1 MDKTKKNKISDK
13 EKIKIIDDFCRHLDE
28 GFSEYS
34 FVDCDYRVIEEYAY
48 NLDNKSKNSMQ
59 VEKIKKSLRKS
70 FFYWE
75 NLAFKMYEN
84 SDKKHF
90 FPLWIFYMKGRFL
103 FGITEKNKTDGKTK
117 IIDVNLSLDN
127 DTKEIEK

>member
-1 MDKTKKNKISDK
+1 MKKVRKNKSDDEAK
-13 EKIKIIDDFCRHLDE
+13 TKIIDDFCKHLDK

-34 FVDCDYRVIEEYAY
+34 FVDCDYRDIEEYAI
-48 NLDNKSKNSMQ
+48 NLDKKNGNTVN

-70 FFYWE
+70 FLHWE
-75 NLAFKMYEN
+75 NIAFEMYEKN
-84 SDKKHF
+84 DKKHF

-103 FGITEKNKTDGKTK
+103 FGITEKNKLDDKKK

-127 DTKEIEK
+127 DIREIEK

>member
-1 MDKTKKNKISDK
+1 MEKTRKHKIDDKVKLKL
-13 EKIKIIDDFCRHLDE
+13 IDDFCKHLDK
-28 GFSEYS
+28 GYSEYS
-34 FVDCDYRVIEEYAY
+34 FVGCDYRDIEEYAY
-48 NLDNKSKNSMQ
+48 YLDNKSKNSMQ

-75 NLAFKMYEN
+75 NLAFEMYEK

-90 FPLWIFYMKGRFL
+90 FPLWMFYMKGRFL
-103 FGITEKNKTDGKTK
+103 FGIAEKNKSDGNNK

-127 DTKEIEK
+127 DTKEIKK